1 MVCAVGKENL
11 KEIAAVTGSGL
22 HYYSLE
28 ELKKSLS
35 MHYNIVTAGEERIR
49 LTFATPL
56 DVLYHLKHTGVTA
69 VCRQAW
75 TKGDLQ
81 EFCDKYA
88 KLFSCG
94 NAVTLTYHPLYIIAR
109 KKP

>member
-1 MVCAVGKENL
+1 
-11 KEIAAVTGSGL
+11 
-22 HYYSLE
+22 
-28 ELKKSLS
+28 

-56 DVLYHLKHTGVTA
+56 DVLYQS
-69 VCRQAW
+69 QAYG
-75 TKGDLQ
+75 GDSCLPAGIGPKVILQ